1 MVKLKEYGIPDV
13 KVKEIMAKKV
23 ETVDVEDPIEEL
35 LKKIEEHDYHSYPV
49 LKEGEIIGIVTKED
63 VLRIFRKNKL
73 GGFFAT
79 HVTDIMTP
87 SPITIGQEAYI
98 RDAIHLMIKND
109 FTSLPVVE
117 GNKFVGLIS
126 LSDIVPQIFKF

>member
-1 MVKLKEYGIPDV
+1 MVKLKEYGVPDL

-23 ETVDVEDPIEEL
+23 ETMDCEDQIEEL

-73 GGFFAT
+73 GGFFVT

-87 SPITIGQEAYI
+87 SPITIEQEAYI
-98 RDAIHLMIKND
+98 RDAMHLMIKND
-109 FTSLPVVE
+109 FTSLPVVDA
-117 GNKFVGLIS
+117 NKFVGLIS
-126 LSDIVPQIFKF
+126 LSDIVPKIFKF